1 MKHGA
6 NRRSV
11 SSKTFVVMLA
21 LVLAL
26 GCAVGGTIAWLT
38 KTTDPVVN
46 TFTYGNIDIELYEH
60 TYNAATNELTTETTK
75 TGVDN
80 YKIVPGKNLP
90 KDPTVK
96 VVGGSEACYLF
107 VKVEKTGDFANGVS
121 YSVDTTEGN
130 WKELTSAASGNTKV
144 YYREVGAVT
153 ADTTFNV
160 LAGNQVTVSNTLTK
174 DDIKNLTGP
183 TLTFTAYAVQKE
195 NVADAATAW
204 NLVKPATPVVPGA

>member
-46 TFTYGNIDIELYEH
+46 TFTYGNIDITL
-60 TYNAATNELTTETTK
+60 TET
-75 TGVDN
+75 VPEN
-80 YKIVPGKNLP
+80 RQAKIIPGQDIH
-90 KDPTVK
+90 KDPKVTVK
-96 VVGGSEACYLF
+96 ANSEDCYLF
-107 VKVEKTGDFANGVS
+107 VKVVEDGTFVANKVTYDIANGWMPL
-121 YSVDTTEGN
+121 DGQTD
-130 WKELTSAASGNTKV
+130 V
-144 YYREVGAVT
+144 YYREVTNSAT
-153 ADTTFNV
+153 DQDFPV
-160 LAGNQVTVSNTLTK
+160 LKDNKVTVSNTLTK
-174 DDIKNLTGP
+174 ADIKDITTDP

-195 NVADAATAW
+195 NVKDVATAW
-204 NLVKPATPVVPGA
+204 ALVKPTNP